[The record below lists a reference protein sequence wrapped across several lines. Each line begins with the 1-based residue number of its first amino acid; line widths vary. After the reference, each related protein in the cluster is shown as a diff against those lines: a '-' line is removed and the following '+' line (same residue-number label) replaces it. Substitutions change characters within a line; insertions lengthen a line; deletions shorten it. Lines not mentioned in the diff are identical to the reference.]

1 MPANKVCGSCGV
13 NGAPDA
19 GVFTTFII
27 EQMRAGGCE
36 EEEEWAEGG
45 AADCNLQPVLTC
57 IVEEGE
63 ENRYV
68 GTDE

>member
-1 MPANKVCGSCGV
+1 
-13 NGAPDA
+13 
-19 GVFTTFII
+19 
-27 EQMRAGGCE
+27 MRAGGCEE